1 MEEKIEELL
10 TKYDSNQIQSL
21 LFNFFRVDFT
31 LNEID
36 TVLPIV
42 KEHWKEGYDQNTRDT
57 FLARIKNATS
67 DRTMK
72 KIYHVLDLC
81 ENYYQFKI

>member
-10 TKYDSNQIQSL
+10 SKYDSNQIQSYYL
-21 LFNFFRVDFT
+21 ISCVDFT

-42 KEHWKEGYDQNTRDT
+42 KNLKEGYDQIPRDT

-81 ENYYQFKI
+81 ENYYQFKIC